1 MNPQTPLHLTFDPE
15 PSKLDPEPSN
25 LDPEETLDSCYQLKA
40 VQAGLKPAYHQLF
53 SLAVEASSSDLE
65 KSSSDLEKSGS
76 NLEKSGSNLEKSGLD
91 LEKSGLDLEKS
102 GLDLEKSGLDL
113 EKSGSNS
120 KTIASVAHSSV
131 PHSHTSPSAAQN
143 PILHQDMHPEADP
156 HSHIHDE
163 TSQRRLVNR
172 LSRIEGHIRGV
183 KTMIQEHRPCP
194 EVLVQIAA
202 VRGALDKV
210 ARVILDEHLTQ
221 CIGRAAKEG
230 DPVTIEE
237 EIEQLR
243 SALNH
248 FL

>member
-76 NLEKSGSNLEKSGLD
+76 NLEKSGLD
-91 LEKSGLDLEKS
+91 LEKSGS
-102 GLDLEKSGLDL
+102 DL

>member
-76 NLEKSGSNLEKSGLD
+76 NLEKSGLD
-91 LEKSGLDLEKS
+91 LEMSGS
-102 GLDLEKSGLDL
+102 DL

>member
-1 MNPQTPLHLTFDPE
+1 
-15 PSKLDPEPSN
+15 
-25 LDPEETLDSCYQLKA
+25 
-40 VQAGLKPAYHQLF
+40 
-53 SLAVEASSSDLE
+53 
-65 KSSSDLEKSGS
+65 
-76 NLEKSGSNLEKSGLD
+76 
-91 LEKSGLDLEKS
+91 
-102 GLDLEKSGLDL
+102 
-113 EKSGSNS
+113 
-120 KTIASVAHSSV
+120 
-131 PHSHTSPSAAQN
+131 
-143 PILHQDMHPEADP
+143 MHPEADP

>member
-1 MNPQTPLHLTFDPE
+1 MNPQTHLHLTFDLE
-15 PSKLDPEPSN
+15 PSNLAPEPSN
-25 LDPEETLDSCYQLKA
+25 LALESSNLAPEASNLALESSNLAPEPSNLAPEPSNLAPEPSNLAPEPSNLAPEAANSDAETLDSGYQLKA
-40 VQAGLKPAYHQLF
+40 V
-53 SLAVEASSSDLE
+53 
-65 KSSSDLEKSGS
+65 
-76 NLEKSGSNLEKSGLD
+76 
-91 LEKSGLDLEKS
+91 
-102 GLDLEKSGLDL
+102 
-113 EKSGSNS
+113 
-120 KTIASVAHSSV
+120 
-131 PHSHTSPSAAQN
+131 PHSHASPSAAQN
-143 PILHQDMHPEADP
+143 PIVCPDMHPEADP
-156 HSHIHDE
+156 HSHVHDE